1 VLNIKVLG
9 TGCAKCKALAK
20 NVRQAVDRLGIEAQ
34 ISKVSNLD
42 DILTYVMVTPALVI
56 NEKVK
61 VSGRVASPAEIERLI
76 AEEK

>member
-1 VLNIKVLG
+1 
-9 TGCAKCKALAK
+9 
-20 NVRQAVDRLGIEAQ
+20 VDKLGIEAQ

-42 DILTYVMVTPALVI
+42 DILAYVMLTPAFVI

-61 VSGRVASPAEIERLI
+61 ASGRVPSPVEIERLI